1 MPFKSEE
8 QRRYLWANEPE
19 IARDWTDTY
28 GSRIQKNS
36 GGISQLVKSGP
47 GRPGYKGAQ
56 QDYAEERTK
65 TGAYAPDAK
74 GAHVM
79 SGGKEHYQGSPEY
92 KKQVASTVKQTT
104 EARKETAKKEAK
116 KEAKIKAKR
125 EKKAKTYR
133 EKVYKKRQEL
143 DRKIRYGLNLNKI
156 KGSDFNLTAAIK
168 EMEMEAGLLGKDF
181 SYEEAINEIVGNA
194 EKYGLEKFQDYT
206 PKTDIGRE
214 QLEKYPNQI
223 REFYTPIK
231 NPGGLTTGAL
241 TGGANV
247 LGSMMMNKTP
257 YSSELSRLAGQYG
270 DLTSGEKFGLENIAA
285 GGDIPTRDV
294 FNKEFNPNTYAREHD
309 STWNP
314 ISRTFEP
321 NPGGD
326 GDQPLWMQL
335 GYPSY
340 AAWQAAQGGGGGG
353 GTTTPVEDEESEF
366 QQSLT
371 TNALTPNYYV
381 GSNPL
386 ASNIAWGK
394 DAGVDPRTM
403 GIYNQNQ
410 FGFPTWAAEGGR
422 IGRAYGGIMDTTTGR
437 RAYGIG
443 SFFKSI
449 GKAAKKIIKS
459 PIGKAALVAGLG
471 FGANAGWFGGGMK
484 GWVPGLKQMAMDK
497 KWLGNML
504 LNKDRTGWSLGK
516 LGILGAGALP
526 FILGSGDDDDDDKG
540 FDYEGEKNK
549 YWDELRRI
557 KAGAMAGTLD
567 PNKFVYQGVKDGGRI
582 GYYKGGQSIPSD
594 YTLEDAEIS
603 TAQDKLSGITEA
615 MKHADL
621 YRSGDVGQFYAAQ
634 GGRIGFDYGSSYQKN
649 YLINK
654 GFGDQ
659 LINMSPKEITQLYDS
674 VKGTWTDTKA
684 QGGRIGYGLGSW
696 VKGALGLDK
705 KEARAEAHPGTVATQ
720 DPDVLRQKLLSYFK
734 NKMGGEEYAAQ
745 GGRIGY
751 GAGGQTGRPPI
762 NLIKGNDQP
771 VAQTPAPMSPNQNKP
786 MNPMMAR
793 GNPMMNSP
801 MMNRPMMNP
810 MGGRRMAQEGGLM
823 DLGGMEKDY
832 RQDGGFVP
840 IGGKEKADDVPA
852 RLSKNEFVFTADA
865 VRGAGGGDI
874 DKGAEIM
881 ENVMENLENGGNISE
896 ESQGLEGAR
905 NMFAT
910 SQRLE
915 GVI

>member
-1 MPFKSEE
+1 
-8 QRRYLWANEPE
+8 
-19 IARDWTDTY
+19 
-28 GSRIQKNS
+28 
-36 GGISQLVKSGP
+36 
-47 GRPGYKGAQ
+47 
-56 QDYAEERTK
+56 
-65 TGAYAPDAK
+65 
-74 GAHVM
+74 
-79 SGGKEHYQGSPEY
+79 
-92 KKQVASTVKQTT
+92 
-104 EARKETAKKEAK
+104 
-116 KEAKIKAKR
+116 
-125 EKKAKTYR
+125 
-133 EKVYKKRQEL
+133 
-143 DRKIRYGLNLNKI
+143 
-156 KGSDFNLTAAIK
+156 
-168 EMEMEAGLLGKDF
+168 
-181 SYEEAINEIVGNA
+181 
-194 EKYGLEKFQDYT
+194 
-206 PKTDIGRE
+206 
-214 QLEKYPNQI
+214 
-223 REFYTPIK
+223 
-231 NPGGLTTGAL
+231 
-241 TGGANV
+241 
-247 LGSMMMNKTP
+247 
-257 YSSELSRLAGQYG
+257 
-270 DLTSGEKFGLENIAA
+270 
-285 GGDIPTRDV
+285 
-294 FNKEFNPNTYAREHD
+294 
-309 STWNP
+309 
-314 ISRTFEP
+314 
-321 NPGGD
+321 
-326 GDQPLWMQL
+326 
-335 GYPSY
+335 
-340 AAWQAAQGGGGGG
+340 
-353 GTTTPVEDEESEF
+353 
-366 QQSLT
+366 
-371 TNALTPNYYV
+371 
-381 GSNPL
+381 
-386 ASNIAWGK
+386 
-394 DAGVDPRTM
+394 M

-422 IGRAYGGIMDTTTGR
+422 IGRAYGGIMDSSTGR

-459 PIGKAALVAGLG
+459 PIGKIGIGALAMGMPLG
-471 FGANAGWFGGGMK
+471 GGAWFGAGSGWGKMAPYLMGTGGPQNLSSYKGGLLKKIFGGGK
-484 GWVPGLKQMAMDK
+484 
-497 KWLGNML
+497 
-504 LNKDRTGWSLGK
+504 
-516 LGILGAGALP
+516 GALASGWNPWKIGIGAAGVLP
-526 FILGSGDDDDDDKG
+526 FLMGGGDDDDDKG
-540 FDYEGEKNK
+540 FDYEGAKNA
-549 YWDELRRI
+549 YRDELMRI

-567 PNKFVYQGVKDGGRI
+567 PNKFNYLGVKDGGRI

-634 GGRIGFDYGSSYQKN
+634 GGRIGY
-649 YLINK
+649 
-654 GFGDQ
+654 
-659 LINMSPKEITQLYDS
+659 
-674 VKGTWTDTKA
+674 A
-684 QGGRIGYGLGSW
+684 GGGLGM
-696 VKGALGLDK
+696 D
-705 KEARAEAHPGTVATQ
+705 EIATEFKRQ
-720 DPDVLRQKLLSYFK
+720 FGYDMSLANPDVIKEFIK
-734 NKMGGEEYAAQ
+734 KMKEESGEYDDVPMAQ

-910 SQRLE
+910 SQRLG